1 MYKEKARTVPKIRV
15 FLVDDHPVVREGIRL
30 LLSTDDTILITG
42 KAATAEEALS
52 KIQSSSPQVV
62 LMDIRLP
69 GISGVEATRQLKEQ
83 YPDLRVVILSGFN
96 HEYLAQ
102 AIEAGADGYV
112 LKTSSPSELV
122 NAVKQAANGQPPI
135 DSNLTAE
142 LLGQFAQLSRL
153 SRSQGLT
160 QRQLA
165 ILRGVSQGVPSK
177 EIAAQLAISDAT
189 FKRDM
194 RNIFNF
200 FVVNDRAQAVAETYR
215 RNLL

>member
-30 LLSTDDTILITG
+30 LLSTDDTILITDE
-42 KAATAEEALS
+42 AATAEEALS

-142 LLGQFAQLSRL
+142 LLGQLSRL

-200 FVVNDRAQAVAETYR
+200 FVVNDRAQAVAEAYR

>member
-1 MYKEKARTVPKIRV
+1 VPKIRV
-15 FLVDDHPVVREGIRL
+15 FLVDDHPLVREGIRRL
-30 LLSTDDTILITG
+30 LATDDAILITG
-42 KAATAEEALS
+42 EAATAEEALS
-52 KIQSSSPQVV
+52 KIQSSSPQVI

-69 GISGVEATRQLKEQ
+69 GISGIEATRQLKEQ
-83 YPDLRVVILSGFN
+83 HPDLRVVILSAFG

-112 LKTSSPSELV
+112 LKTVSPSELV
-122 NAVKQAANGQPPI
+122 AAVKQAADGQPPI
-135 DSNLTAE
+135 DSDLTAG

-177 EIAAQLAISDAT
+177 EIAAQQAISDAT

-200 FVVNDRAQAVAETYR
+200 FDVNDRAQAVAEAYR